1 LCNESP
7 CILLSCNLIRL
18 RSAQHTA
25 SYQIHPSCLDT
36 LSHIVDTVTAPAESS
51 SAAPSDE
58 EEEEEGESTAL
69 DLPGRSQAVTALE
82 TLQRYLLGVSDS
94 DEAQISFP
102 SVEQFIISK
111 RGCTTQITMDY
122 FFAMFL

>member
-1 LCNESP
+1 M
-7 CILLSCNLIRL
+7 
-18 RSAQHTA
+18 
-25 SYQIHPSCLDT
+25 DDD
-36 LSHIVDTVTAPAESS
+36 IVDAVTAPAESS

-58 EEEEEGESTAL
+58 EEEEEGESTVL

-94 DEAQISFP
+94 DEVQLSLL
-102 SVEQFIISK
+102 SVEQFVISK
-111 RGCTTQITMDY
+111 GRCTTQMTMDY